1 MSRFRTLND
10 AGHVLQKPTAYP
22 GAAVQ
27 GHNLLQK
34 AVILGPAAATA
45 GAMSALFGPLGAAAA
60 GPAGTVL
67 TRKATEFVNRR
78 AANKLAE
85 SLSNPRVDWPK

>member
-1 MSRFRTLND
+1 
-10 AGHVLQKPTAYP
+10 
-22 GAAVQ
+22 
-27 GHNLLQK
+27 
-34 AVILGPAAATA
+34 
-45 GAMSALFGPLGAAAA
+45 MSALFGPLGAAAA